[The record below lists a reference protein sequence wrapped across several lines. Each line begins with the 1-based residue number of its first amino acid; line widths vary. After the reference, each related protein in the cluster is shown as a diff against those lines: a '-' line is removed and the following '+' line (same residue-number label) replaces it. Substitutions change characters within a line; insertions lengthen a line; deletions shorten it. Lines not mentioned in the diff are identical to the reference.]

1 MARRSRPLARALV
14 LAATIAFAPA
24 RRARPPSRRWSDGGD
39 EVDDLS
45 PEELER
51 YAKTAPTPEE
61 EADLFAML
69 KDKFSEFE
77 GSTYGDYKKEDLE
90 EPLKPGSLESAL
102 RAEIGKLPKEEQV
115 ASDRRVLES
124 IFDRGAEE
132 FKETVEA
139 MKEENAAIGKIAA
152 DELAADMAAE
162 ARAFETRMDDLT
174 RAAGVDPSKLAD
186 AGLDDYDDDVLV
198 TMDSAGGLK
207 RRRAAPRPPAAAAP
221 KAVEPVLVAGAGG
234 DAALEAAGEVGTLV
248 LVGAS
253 DAEAKRLVET
263 HRPGRVVVLSAQGVT
278 RAGEF
283 AFLLRRGALEKAG
296 ATEGAAKLA
305 LAKLARGGEAVV
317 VRAGAAA
324 GAAGPAVVEVGDGLD
339 APTAPDLVAA
349 CLAKCCASP
358 DVANATI
365 AVSGAGA
372 CSDGRWRDLLL
383 KARGPELARLDVDAP
398 LDDVVLW
405 AREWATLW
413 RGDGAKRRLTTPVD
427 VFADDAGADLLF
439 DDKRAPK
446 RAKAGGVLLRAE
458 RPTVDG
464 AAATRLRAVRSD
476 YSDGVAVKQMS
487 EDEIILRLKADFEKT
502 FG

>member
-1 MARRSRPLARALV
+1 MYHPAAHAGAPPALLAEQSPASPEFEVDKVTRYRQKLGAMACARRPLALALV
-14 LAATIAFAPA
+14 LAATVAFAPA
-24 RRARPPSRRWSDGGD
+24 RRARAPSRRWSDGGD

-102 RAEIGKLPKEEQV
+102 RAEIGKLPKAEQV

-162 ARAFETRMDDLT
+162 ARAFETRMDELT

-207 RRRAAPRPPAAAAP
+207 RPRSAPRPPPAAAP
-221 KAVEPVLVAGAGG
+221 KAVEPVLVAGAGGDAALRAAVLVNLADAGYG

-283 AFLLRRGALEKAG
+283 AFLLRRGTLEKAG

-317 VRAGAAA
+317 VRAGQGSKRVIQRRFNMSVPRARV
-324 GAAGPAVVEVGDGLD
+324 PE
-339 APTAPDLVAA
+339 
-349 CLAKCCASP
+349 KAS
-358 DVANATI
+358 TL
-365 AVSGAGA
+365 
-372 CSDGRWRDLLL
+372 RD
-383 KARGPELARLDVDAP
+383 RS
-398 LDDVVLW
+398 
-405 AREWATLW
+405 
-413 RGDGAKRRLTTPVD
+413 
-427 VFADDAGADLLF
+427 
-439 DDKRAPK
+439 
-446 RAKAGGVLLRAE
+446 E
-458 RPTVDG
+458 R
-464 AAATRLRAVRSD
+464 
-476 YSDGVAVKQMS
+476 
-487 EDEIILRLKADFEKT
+487 
-502 FG
+502 